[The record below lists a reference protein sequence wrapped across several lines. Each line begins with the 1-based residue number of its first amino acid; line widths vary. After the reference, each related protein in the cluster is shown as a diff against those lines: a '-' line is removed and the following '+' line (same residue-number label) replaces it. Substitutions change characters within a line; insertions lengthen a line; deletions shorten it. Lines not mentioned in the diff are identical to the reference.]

1 VNCFEWFYKHYFEN
15 ENVLNSPDGNE
26 NPMPLRGTK
35 QSGVDCNG
43 QQDESF
49 LWKNVV
55 LLQKKTCKLSLAGLV
70 YKSKDLKV

>member
-1 VNCFEWFYKHYFEN
+1 VNCFEWFYKPYFEKG
-15 ENVLNSPDGNE
+15 NVLNSPDGNE
-26 NPMPLRGTK
+26 NPAPLRGTK

-55 LLQKKTCKLSLAGLV
+55 LLQKKPANFRLQV
-70 YKSKDLKV
+70 

>member
-49 LWKNVV
+49 LWKTAV
-55 LLQKKTCKLSLAGLV
+55 LLQKKPANFRLQVLAIN
-70 YKSKDLKV
+70 LKI